1 MQPSRTFRFPEI
13 AMSVGWRK
21 LLPLLLS
28 SRAVRALARPHLV
41 LDVLLGLARAGV
53 IEATPTGLRITS
65 SHVDDRAEAALR
77 YLSQVGVLHRGR
89 HGYRVSRRWQPGLA
103 AAFYAASAYADVAY
117 GYATGNAPA
126 TTEERDELHDA
137 VASGML
143 ASPVALA
150 TAEKLL
156 PRDALERFDT
166 FVDLGCGSGEFLLWL
181 AARVPDARLVG
192 VDHDLRAVQ
201 AREGLR
207 GRVRLVEADVRDAA
221 TIAGALQ
228 GAQRVLVSGMF
239 VFHEIADTDVVDLW
253 QYILRS
259 FPDPTILVT
268 ELVPRPAWTRHFDRH
283 LPIAEVEL
291 VHALTGQEV
300 RPVQEWEALAGKAG
314 GTVIESLVQPM
325 TGYYAALLR
334 PTP

>member
-1 MQPSRTFRFPEI
+1 MQQSRTFRFPEI

-21 LLPLLLS
+21 LVPLLSS

-41 LDVLLGLARAGV
+41 LDALLGLARAGV
-53 IEATPTGLRITS
+53 IEATPHGLAVTS
-65 SHVDDRAEAALR
+65 SAVDDRAAAALR
-77 YLSQVGVLHRGR
+77 YLSQVGVLHHGR
-89 HGYRVSRRWQPGLA
+89 RGYRIARRWQPGLA
-103 AAFYAASAYADVAY
+103 AAFYAASAYADVAF

-150 TAEKLL
+150 AAAKLL
-156 PRDALERFDT
+156 PPPVLERFDT

-181 AARVPDARLVG
+181 AARAPNARLVG
-192 VDHDLRAVQ
+192 VDHDLRAVKS
-201 AREGLR
+201 RDGLR
-207 GRVRLVEADVRDAA
+207 RAHLVEADVRDAA
-221 TIAGALQ
+221 TIAAAVEGAR
-228 GAQRVLVSGMF
+228 RVLVSGMF
-239 VFHEIADTDVVDLW
+239 VFHEIADADVVTLW

-259 FPDPTILVT
+259 FPEPTILVT

-300 RPVQEWEALAGKAG
+300 RPIHEWEALAGKAD
-314 GTVIESLVQPM
+314 GTIVESLRQPM